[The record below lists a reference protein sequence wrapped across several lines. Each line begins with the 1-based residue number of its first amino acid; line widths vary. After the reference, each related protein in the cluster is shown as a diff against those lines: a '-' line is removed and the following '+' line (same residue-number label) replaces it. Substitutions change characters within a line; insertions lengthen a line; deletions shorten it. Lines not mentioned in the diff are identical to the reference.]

1 MISENNFSKND
12 LVGNSDPTTT
22 TMLLIYH
29 DRVAMNTNRNIR
41 KSLAQ
46 INSGLRSKIPGFIFF
61 NFLYLADKMEDDI
74 YEVLEDFTPSSEDKT
89 AEELKV
95 SSGDHVNVI
104 TKQPSGWWFVQHEGE
119 WSQIGLSSF
128 KCWYFKT
135 NSDRAGWVPANY
147 LEPKS
152 KDQKNK
158 QLDVSNMGTRFI
170 SKERWDTFHLPF

>member
-1 MISENNFSKND
+1 M
-12 LVGNSDPTTT
+12 
-22 TMLLIYH
+22 
-29 DRVAMNTNRNIR
+29 A
-41 KSLAQ
+41 
-46 INSGLRSKIPGFIFF
+46 
-61 NFLYLADKMEDDI
+61 DDI

-119 WSQIGLSSF
+119 YLQIGSSSF
-128 KCWYFKT
+128 TYRYFKT

-147 LEPKS
+147 LEPKT
-152 KDQKNK
+152 KDQNNK

-170 SKERWDTFHLPF
+170 SKER

>member
-1 MISENNFSKND
+1 
-12 LVGNSDPTTT
+12 
-22 TMLLIYH
+22 
-29 DRVAMNTNRNIR
+29 
-41 KSLAQ
+41 
-46 INSGLRSKIPGFIFF
+46 
-61 NFLYLADKMEDDI
+61 MEDDI

-95 SSGDHVNVI
+95 SSGDLVNVI

-119 WSQIGLSSF
+119 FLQSDLTCGDFQTYLLNF
-128 KCWYFKT
+128 

-170 SKERWDTFHLPF
+170 SKERFELPSTVQLP